1 MGGSDRP
8 FYCTPFPHFPTL
20 RSIRVEVYPMR
31 LAVGLLFLALPH
43 FAFGEIYK
51 FVDENGVVTYT
62 NMQRPG
68 AKPQLVIPD
77 LSRPSSVPAA
87 PDKKAK
93 PSGKIATPS
102 YFPRVDTGTQIKRD
116 DMRRQLLVE
125 ELRSEERNLTA
136 SRNELANNS
145 RRPGADLAKL
155 TEAVR
160 MHEKNIQMLN
170 KELSHI
176 R

>member
-1 MGGSDRP
+1 
-8 FYCTPFPHFPTL
+8 
-20 RSIRVEVYPMR
+20 MR
-31 LAVGLLFLALPH
+31 LAIGLLLLALPH
-43 FAFGEIYK
+43 LALAEIYK
-51 FVDENGVVTYT
+51 FVDENGLVTYT
-62 NMQRPG
+62 NMPRPG
-68 AKPQLVIPD
+68 TKPQLIIPD
-77 LSRPSSVPAA
+77 LSKTGVAPTS

-93 PSGKIATPS
+93 SSGRIATPS
-102 YFPRVDTGTQIKRD
+102 YFPKVDTGTQSKRD

-125 ELRSEERNLTA
+125 ELRSEERNLAA
-136 SRNELANNS
+136 SRNELAAGS
-145 RRPGADLAKL
+145 RRPGSDLGKL